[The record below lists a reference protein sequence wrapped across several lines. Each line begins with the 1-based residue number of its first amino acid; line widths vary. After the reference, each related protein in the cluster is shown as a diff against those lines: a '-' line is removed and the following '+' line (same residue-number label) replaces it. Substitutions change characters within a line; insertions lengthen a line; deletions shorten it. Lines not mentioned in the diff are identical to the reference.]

1 MHDMHD
7 GMGVWMALSG
17 LIGLALLIAL
27 ILAII
32 WLVRSLLTS
41 GDRDRPHQDEA
52 EAILCRRYAA
62 GEIDE
67 DEHERR
73 RATLRR
79 PPPTA

>member
-1 MHDMHD
+1 MHDMHG

-17 LIGLALLIAL
+17 LIGLALLVAL
-27 ILAII
+27 ILVII

-52 EAILCRRYAA
+52 EAILRRRYAA

-67 DEHERR
+67 DEHQRR
-73 RATLRR
+73 RDALRR
-79 PPPTA
+79 PR